1 MSPHD
6 GGVPEPSGP
15 IPAAPTV
22 HLVRLAPDALS
33 ALLDGD
39 LDRARAVTGI
49 EVTEYFTSPSMHWLW
64 RLRLEQMA
72 TDPRSV
78 TWLVR
83 AAVDSATGVVVG
95 HAGFHGPP
103 DANGMVEV
111 GYSVD
116 PRYRRRGF
124 ARAMLRALI
133 DEVAPEPTVTTVRA
147 SIGPT
152 NAGSLATIA
161 GFGFTQVGEQWDD
174 EDGLELVFERP
185 VR

>member
-6 GGVPEPSGP
+6 DGVPEPSGP
-15 IPAAPTV
+15 TPSTPTV
-22 HLVRLAPDALS
+22 HLVRLTPDALS

-39 LDRARAVTGI
+39 LDRARAAAGVV
-49 EVTEYFTSPSMHWLW
+49 VTEYFTSPSMHWLW
-64 RLRLEQMA
+64 QFRLEQMA
-72 TDPRSV
+72 TDPRS
-78 TWLVR
+78 TPWLVR

-116 PRYRRRGF
+116 PRHRRRGY

-133 DEVAPEPTVTTVRA
+133 EEVVPEPTVTTVRA
-147 SIGPT
+147 SISPRNT
-152 NAGSLATIA
+152 ASLATIA
-161 GFGFTQVGEQWDD
+161 GFGFMQVGEQWD
-174 EDGLELVFERP
+174 ERDGLELVFERP